1 MEFKTVQD
9 SFNFYN
15 SQSLGA
21 IETRAKEIKSI
32 LDTNPEADINALSIE
47 FEGLEKA
54 QANLKEKRSKIS
66 TFNPLFGETTNNT
79 NEDEVTDVIATP
91 EYRSAFYKSLLGK
104 EMNASEERAL
114 KQAKMEKRAEPFN
127 TATNNANVIP
137 TLTLNEVISKVTE
150 LGGILPHVRQFA
162 IPSNVALLVAEP
174 LTMAEWHTEGEEVQ
188 GEQVT
193 PAKVEFS
200 AYEIIKVF
208 SQSVKARKMSIQAFE
223 SWIVDQLVKSV
234 MATIENSLINGN
246 GDSKG
251 LASIKFNSTNSVT
264 LSDDPS
270 YTDFTSAVA
279 KLKRGYSMGAKWV
292 MNNATLY
299 NLVYGVVDA
308 NKRPIFISDPK
319 NESIGHILG
328 HEVVIDDFMEDN
340 EIILGNLNYLGYNLP
355 EGIALEVSDQ
365 SSFTRGLIDYR
376 ALAIA
381 DTQVILPDAFVK
393 LSSGSSI

>member
-79 NEDEVTDVIATP
+79 NEEEVTDVIATP

-162 IPSNVALLVAEP
+162 IPSNVALPVAEP

-264 LSDDPS
+264 LSNDPS
-270 YTDFTSAVA
+270 YTDFTSAMA

-393 LSSGSSI
+393 LSAGSSI